1 LDEEGWKMDFTP
13 LTEAPLAIK
22 LHVAF
27 VLPALVLGPV
37 NLFRTRRDRWHKRIG
52 RVWVVSML
60 GLALSSMFI
69 HTIRLIGPFSP
80 IHILSILTFVG
91 VFRAIWAVRRGD
103 VQSHRRIMR
112 ALYAIALL
120 GAGVFTFLPGRRMN
134 LLFAGA
140 EPLLVFAVAALLGVL
155 GVWAVFRGQA
165 GAGVLT
171 GR

>member
-1 LDEEGWKMDFTP
+1 MDFSP

-37 NLFRTRRDRWHKRIG
+37 NLFRARRDRWHKLIG

-80 IHILSILTFVG
+80 IHILSVLTFVG
-91 VFRAIWAVRRGD
+91 VFRAIHAVRRGD

-112 ALYAIALL
+112 ALYAIALI

-134 LLFAGA
+134 LLFVEDAPWGI
-140 EPLLVFAVAALLGVL
+140 FAVAALVGGF

-165 GAGVLT
+165 GGRVLS